1 MFMMESKIV
10 EGVHLL
16 SSLSVLYLVCCYYHL
31 LVNVGTEVIGLFNVN
46 IK

>member
-10 EGVHLL
+10 EEGVHLL

-31 LVNVGTEVIGLFNVN
+31 LVNVGTEV
-46 IK
+46 K